1 MRGDI
6 EDQHFRYAGAPAW
19 HGLGTKVPD
28 SSTVEA
34 AMQGTVIGSEIL
46 RVPLAMPGPDGCDLQ
61 AVTLPSGADMVAI
74 VRSGDWRTLAVRTD
88 GFQVAQPMDA
98 ARLLDAVGGE
108 VGARFSVIGSIK
120 AGCVFWAQ
128 AEIDSFDVTGN
139 GDLVRT
145 YLTFTDGYDGKHTA
159 SFGLTTVRAV
169 CENTIT
175 HAIEQGRGSV
185 AWHAIRHR
193 GDVTNKLAAAA
204 AAVDAALKGK
214 AGLRDF
220 ARKLARTPFDTTAMD
235 SLAKQILG
243 AADSAEAELPAQ
255 TRAKVETLIH
265 LFADGTG
272 NHGRTAWDALNAVSE
287 WSTWAQPVR
296 GRERFEIALLGDP
309 VVQQAEQ
316 LLRVYVQAA

>member
-1 MRGDI
+1 MLGDV
-6 EDQHFRYAGAPAW
+6 EAGNFRYAGEPAW

-34 AMQGTVIGSEIL
+34 AMAGTVIGSEIL
-46 RVPLAMPGPDGCDLQ
+46 RVPLAMPGPNGCDLQ
-61 AVTLPSGADMVAI
+61 EVTLPSGAGMVAI

-98 ARLLDAVGGE
+98 ARLLDAIGE
-108 VGARFSVIGSIK
+108 DVGAKFSVIGSIK
-120 AGCVFWAQ
+120 QGCVFWAQ
-128 AEIDSFDVTGN
+128 AEVDAFDATGN

-175 HAIEQGRGSV
+175 HAIDQGRLSV
-185 AWHAIRHR
+185 AWHTIRHR

-214 AGLRDF
+214 QGLRDF
-220 ARKLARTPFDTTAMD
+220 ARKLAVVPFTADRMD
-235 SLAKQILG
+235 ALAKQVLG
-243 AADSAEAELPAQ
+243 AAESAEVATQ
-255 TRAKVETLIH
+255 TQNKVATMVN
-265 LFADGTG
+265 LFSTGTG
-272 NHGRTAWDALNAVSE
+272 NSGKTAWDALNAVSE

-296 GRERFEIALLGDP
+296 GRDRFEIALLGDP
-309 VVQQAEQ
+309 VVQEAER